1 MASETQIDSRPLAS
15 RSAMIWTVIAAFST
29 YFCVYGFRK
38 PFTAAGFDDSSWA
51 GIGLKELLVIAQVL
65 GYMASKFI
73 GIKVIAEMPPHR
85 RAVGI
90 VTLVAAAFAALV
102 VFPLVPRPFNAVC
115 LFFNGLALG
124 MTFGLVL
131 GFLEGRRCTEALTAG
146 LCTSFILADG
156 VTKSVGAWLLQA
168 GVSESWMPAAAGC
181 VFLPP
186 LLASV
191 AVLSRVPSPSL
202 SDQIARSVRETLNRQ
217 QRWALYRRYAVGL
230 TLLIA
235 MYLIVTVLRSL
246 RADFAP
252 QLWSGLGIEAIPSA
266 YTYSELWVA
275 LGVIC
280 VNGGA
285 VFIHNNRTAFFVS
298 LATCMFG
305 FLLLA
310 VTLAGWQTQRI
321 GGFAF
326 MVMIGLGL
334 YLPYVAIHT
343 TVFERMLAMT
353 RERGNLGFL
362 MYVADA
368 FGYLGYV
375 GVMIARN
382 VMTPGE
388 TLLSFFINACWIAVL
403 VAGAAMVATWIYFW
417 KRSRQY
423 GTQSDTEPV
432 IAPIA
437 VEPAAI

>member
-1 MASETQIDSRPLAS
+1 MV
-15 RSAMIWTVIAAFST
+15 WTVIAAFST

-38 PFTAAGFDDSSWA
+38 PFTSASFDDSDWA
-51 GIGLKELLVIAQVL
+51 GIGFKELLVIAQVM
-65 GYMASKFI
+65 GYMVSKFI

-85 RAVGI
+85 RGVGI
-90 VTLVAAAFAALV
+90 IGLVMASFAALV
-102 VFPLVPRPFNAVC
+102 IFPLVPRPFSAAC
-115 LFFNGLALG
+115 LFFNGLSLG
-124 MTFGLVL
+124 MTYGLVL

-156 VTKSVGAWLLQA
+156 VTKSVGAWLLNS

-181 VFLPP
+181 LFLLP
-186 LLASV
+186 LIVSV
-191 AVLSRVPSPSL
+191 AVLCRVPAPSV
-202 SDQIARSVRETLNRQ
+202 SDQAARSVRETLNRQ
-217 QRWALYRRYAVGL
+217 QRRDLYGRYALGL
-230 TLLIA
+230 TLLVA
-235 MYLIVTVLRSL
+235 MYLVVTVLRSL

-285 VFIHNNRTAFFVS
+285 VFIRNNRTAFFVS
-298 LATCMFG
+298 LATCMLG
-305 FLLLA
+305 FLLMAL
-310 VTLAGWQTQRI
+310 TLAGWQTQRI

-326 MVMIGLGL
+326 MVLIGLGL

-375 GVMIARN
+375 GVMITKN
-382 VMTPGE
+382 LITPTD
-388 TLLSFFINACWIAVL
+388 TLLVFFINACWIAVFIS
-403 VAGAAMVATWIYFW
+403 GAAMLATWVYFW
-417 KRSRQY
+417 KRSRHY
-423 GTQSDTEPV
+423 GIDTEDAHLNSA
-432 IAPIA
+432 IANESTA
-437 VEPAAI
+437 R

>member
-1 MASETQIDSRPLAS
+1 MAGQMQIESKPVAS
-15 RSAMIWTVIAAFST
+15 RSAMVWTVVAAFCT

-38 PFTAAGFDDSSWA
+38 PFTSAGFEDSAWA
-51 GIGLKELLVIAQVL
+51 GIGFKELLVIAQVM
-65 GYMASKFI
+65 GYMLSKFI
-73 GIKVIAEMPPHR
+73 GIKVIAEVPPHR
-85 RAVGI
+85 RSIGI
-90 VTLVAAAFAALV
+90 ITLVMIAFAALV
-102 VFPLVPRPFNAVC
+102 VFPLVPRPLSAVC
-115 LFFNGLALG
+115 LFVNGLSLG

-131 GFLEGRRCTEALTAG
+131 GFLEGRQCTEALTAG

-156 VTKSVGAWLLQA
+156 VTKSVGAWLLGA

-181 VFLPP
+181 IFLPP
-186 LLASV
+186 LLISV
-191 AVLSRVPSPSL
+191 AVLSRVPMPSI
-202 SDQIARSVRETLNRQ
+202 SDQAARSVRETLNRR
-217 QRWALYRRYAVGL
+217 QRRELYGRYALGL
-230 TLLIA
+230 TLLVA
-235 MYLIVTVLRSL
+235 MYLVVTVLRSL

-285 VFIHNNRTAFFVS
+285 VFIRNNRTAFFVS

-305 FLLLA
+305 FLLMA
-310 VTLAGWQTQRI
+310 VTLAGWQSKQI
-321 GGFAF
+321 DGFAF

-375 GVMIARN
+375 GVMIAKN
-382 VMTPGE
+382 IITPTD
-388 TLLSFFINACWIAVL
+388 TLLVFFINACWFAVFISL
-403 VAGAAMVATWIYFW
+403 AAMLATWIYFW
-417 KRSRQY
+417 KRSRAY
-423 GTQSDTEPV
+423 GIHPMAEHPSPSNSTK
-432 IAPIA
+432 
-437 VEPAAI
+437 PAAV